1 MKITVISGH
10 TSSLFWFRMDFMR
23 KMVSDG
29 HQVIALGPD
38 SSLEWADKFLE
49 NGIEYKQ
56 YYIERTGMNPLNDFK
71 TFLSLKKLLK
81 NINPDKVF
89 TYQAKPIIY
98 GNLAAKFNGIDDVYT
113 LVAGLGSI
121 FRGVGLKNRLIR
133 TILKLEYRAACKVA
147 KVVFFQNND
156 DRGVFI
162 KNKIVDASKTTIIN
176 GSGVNLNKFKQE
188 PLPESPSFLFIG
200 RLLRDKG
207 IIEYLDACRIVKNEM
222 PEIEC
227 HLVGPFDS
235 NPSSISRSDLDVY
248 IKEGIINYHGEQSDV
263 RPYIRKA
270 SVFVLPSYHEG
281 TPKTVLESMAMG
293 RAIIT
298 TDAPGCRETVTD
310 GYNGY
315 LVQVQDV
322 DNLSKKMVSLVS
334 DKSLLNKM
342 ANLNVE
348 IAKKKYDVNLVNGEL
363 IKYMG
368 LK

>member
-1 MKITVISGH
+1 MKIIVISGH
-10 TSSLFWFRMDFMR
+10 TSSLFWFRMDFM
-23 KMVSDG
+23 KKLVSDG

-38 SSLEWADKFLE
+38 NSREWAAKFQE
-49 NGIEYKQ
+49 NEIEYKQ
-56 YYIERTGMNPLNDFK
+56 YYIERTGMNPLKDFK

-81 NINPDKVF
+81 DINPDKVF

-98 GNLAAKFNGIDDVYT
+98 GNLAARLNGIDDVYT

-121 FRGVGLKNRLIR
+121 FRGVGLKNKIIR
-133 TILKLEYRAACKVA
+133 AILKLEYRAACKVA

-156 DRGVFI
+156 DKGVFI
-162 KNKIVDASKTTIIN
+162 KNKIVEASKTAIIN
-176 GSGVNLNKFKQE
+176 GSGVNLEKFKQV
-188 PLPESPSFLFIG
+188 PLPENPSFLFIG

-207 IIEYLDACRIVKNEM
+207 VIEYLEACRIVKNEM
-222 PEIEC
+222 PEVEC

-235 NPSSISRSDLDVY
+235 NPSSISRSDLEEY
-248 IKEGIINYHGEQSDV
+248 IDEGVINYHGEQSDV
-263 RPYIRKA
+263 RPYIRDA

-315 LVQVQDV
+315 LVQVRDIA
-322 DNLSKKMVSLVS
+322 NLSEKMISLVS
-334 DKSLLNKM
+334 DRVLLDKM
-342 ANLNVE
+342 ASRNVDL
-348 IAKKKYDVNLVNGEL
+348 AKNKYDVNLVNRDI